1 MENDRRLGD
10 THRQQNACFPFSAA
24 DGHGENEDNQYHAHS
39 GNDNNEGGNQGA
51 SVGKGAGNILIHFV
65 IGSNDKVIPVNR
77 GYVLYLG
84 YHVIQL
90 CCILYEKVGLLE
102 FTPIFIINS
111 HFFHCIV
118 AAKSI
123 IGIIP

>member
-1 MENDRRLGD
+1 MIYL
-10 THRQQNACFPFSAA
+10 
-24 DGHGENEDNQYHAHS
+24 
-39 GNDNNEGGNQGA
+39 
-51 SVGKGAGNILIHFV
+51 V
-65 IGSNDKVIPVNR
+65 IGGDDKVIPVNR
-77 GYVLYLG
+77 GYVLYLS

-90 CCILYEKVGLLE
+90 CCIFYEKVGLLE
-102 FTPIFIINS
+102 FAPIFIINS